1 MNEEQ
6 ELAALE
12 AELAALE
19 AVAKGRTEEA
29 APAPEPEPEPTP
41 VAEAPKPK
49 KQKKAEPKAAEVK
62 PPADPKAEAV
72 RLYGAARLHAKR
84 RAKGLR

>member
-19 AVAKGRTEEA
+19 VAAEAKVEEVK
-29 APAPEPEPEPTP
+29 PEP
-41 VAEAPKPK
+41 VAEVIVEAPKPK
-49 KQKKAEPKAAEVK
+49 KEKKAEPKAEQVK
-62 PPADPKAEAV
+62 PAISPKEAAI
-72 RLYGAARLHAKR
+72 RLYGAARLHAKQR
-84 RAKGLR
+84 SKGLR